1 MDGRE
6 GRDAF
11 ARAGRRDGRRAV
23 QHARHLPTGSARR
36 RRAARR
42 PGRHGGQVPG
52 AGGARR
58 VLLDGVV
65 VRRSRPARRRVPVL
79 AAPAERRDLS
89 RAWARV
95 PRLRAAAARVRVPD
109 GRADAP
115 GERAVPPR
123 RALRRSARRRRVTRV
138 AGVDGTKG
146 GWVAVELEDGRFVR
160 DRLLAI
166 DTTLEELADADVLAI
181 DIPIGFGQREADR
194 AARKFLAGSAS
205 TVFTTP
211 SQAIL
216 AAPFGPGLGVSA
228 QAHALGPRVI
238 H

>member
-11 ARAGRRDGRRAV
+11 ARDGRRDGRRAV
-23 QHARHLPTGSARR
+23 QHARHLPAGSARR

-42 PGRHGGQVPG
+42 SGRHGGQVPG

-79 AAPAERRDLS
+79 TAPAERRDLS

-95 PRLRAAAARVRVPD
+95 PRLLAAAARVRMPD
-109 GRADAP
+109 GRADATR
-115 GERAVPPR
+115 ERAVPPR
-123 RALRRSARRRRVTRV
+123 RALRRSARCGRVTRV

-146 GWVAVELEDGRFVR
+146 GWVASKLGEGSFFRY
-160 DRLLAI
+160 LLLRK
-166 DTTLEELADADVLAI
+166 TT
-181 DIPIGFGQREADR
+181 
-194 AARKFLAGSAS
+194 
-205 TVFTTP
+205 
-211 SQAIL
+211 
-216 AAPFGPGLGVSA
+216 
-228 QAHALGPRVI
+228 
-238 H
+238 